1 MKNDNINSNKI
12 KENKYKILRMSLL
25 LGNDEDKTE
34 TINNFED
41 ASREIDAMNDE
52 IYLNDLE
59 KKFYDTL
66 TLEEEEKKLT
76 DLVDYIGGRVEQ
88 RLSLLSDFS
97 NVTGFELEHLPPI
110 KYYDRLEEY
119 KERLSYIREYLT
131 NTKKI
136 NELNS
141 EISDLEN
148 NLNTS
153 YLNKAESEEQNI
165 KDEKELLNRFNNII
179 RNIPEFKEVTLENIE
194 EKLSNIIS
202 EVEDSKK
209 SLDIFNTSFT
219 TLNQAGISEE
229 EKQEYQSY
237 VNNAK
242 EVYYNNKEL
251 EYLFKLYILFNRKE
265 AEYSNIITKRESI
278 NEIIYDRME
287 LRKELNI
294 NNVDKLSSMYD
305 LLEKQY
311 NVIKKQKENIEN
323 IEIFNDDINMKKSK
337 VKELEEDNQKV
348 EILSLLKEFCI
359 IDTYEEVESSTKELS
374 LDEIKVNIDTNIK
387 NDSLEPTAALDNNTM
402 ENQIEVPTQSPPQEE
417 KKEVEEPL
425 KNENNISV
433 SIEKAKDNEVISIK
447 DASKINIEAAIKKSN
462 NVMKR
467 VGEMLGVKV
476 GEPNEEVTSIP
487 AVKNE
492 EQSVT
497 KNEESSSI
505 PVIKNEESKVSNPVQ
520 EPQSP
525 IDNNI
530 FTNTSFDAD
539 PESNNGSE
547 ITPSNDYQTIEKP
560 LFNNTLSDS
569 TIDEVMSNNN
579 INESKDNE
587 DFWFSNEESPL
598 DLNSLPD
605 LPTSN
610 DSFFTPLN
618 DTSLD
623 LNFPNL
629 NLPVN
634 NDKEE
639 Q

>member
-476 GEPNEEVTSIP
+476 GEPKEEVTSIP

-497 KNEESSSI
+497 KNEKSSSI

>member
-305 LLEKQY
+305 LLE
-311 NVIKKQKENIEN
+311 
-323 IEIFNDDINMKKSK
+323 
-337 VKELEEDNQKV
+337 EDNQKV

-476 GEPNEEVTSIP
+476 GEPKEEVTSIP

-492 EQSVT
+492 EQSVTKSVT